1 MGLVG
6 GPPVPA
12 SEAPLGA
19 RRALLRHLLAP
30 RVHRGDTSGP
40 TAAPTYRA
48 IAQAVGRR
56 CRPMS
61 SEVWQ
66 QELERWL
73 LAHLSAITPES
84 TRHRQGE

>member
-1 MGLVG
+1 MFTNALVYAPPRAPRASPRPGRVGGTSASMSLVG

-40 TAAPTYRA
+40 TAARTA
-48 IAQAVGRR
+48 
-56 CRPMS
+56 
-61 SEVWQ
+61 
-66 QELERWL
+66 
-73 LAHLSAITPES
+73 
-84 TRHRQGE
+84 